1 MATVP
6 VTGTITI
13 DGVAVPFS
21 GTIPA
26 PAAGKDGVSP
36 TPTSV
41 ASALAAT
48 PSFVSAVAA
57 AVAPPATPVTPPVT
71 TPPPVTGLDPSNVIL
86 KDGVFLWDK
95 NFNYNNLN
103 EEDNQ
108 VLFGVKCSIFVANS
122 VGGGGGWLPVKN
134 SFFSSKGYRALRLVM
149 APTRAGQSWQLVQP
163 ELPANGVNDTPVPGG
178 KTVTIEGTYGPMPQ
192 VGVFATYEIPLSVI
206 APNGTSIWKFGVQDQ
221 MPYGSNPANAP
232 GNQWAISLAEFIT

>member
-26 PAAGKDGVSP
+26 PAAGPAGPQGPVGPAGPQGPAGPAGS
-36 TPTSV
+36 
-41 ASALAAT
+41 
-48 PSFVSAVAA
+48 
-57 AVAPPATPVTPPVT
+57 APPVIPPVTPPVT
-71 TPPPVTGLDPSNVIL
+71 PPPATGLDLSNVIL

-178 KTVTIEGTYGPMPQ
+178 QTVTVEGTYGPKPQ

-232 GNQWAISLAEFIT
+232 GNQWAISLAEFVT